1 VGVVLSARK
10 VTRRL
15 VVSGKFFRQKALFGE
30 ESETKKKKILVFFYD
45 CVSLSIFGFCR
56 LYFHSRKPQSR

>member
-30 ESETKKKKILVFFYD
+30 ESETKKKKNLG
-45 CVSLSIFGFCR
+45 IF
-56 LYFHSRKPQSR
+56 L

>member
-15 VVSGKFFRQKALFGE
+15 VVSGKFFRKKALFGRRI
-30 ESETKKKKILVFFYD
+30 ETEKKNLG
-45 CVSLSIFGFCR
+45 IF
-56 LYFHSRKPQSR
+56 L